1 METFTEKILG
11 HNSALHITSYSSV
24 ALSKNFPIQKQ
35 QKTLRNSWHLVKTT
49 LAVYLTFYKLVFF
62 ETLII
67 FRDTTIKLNTGIFYF
82 QK

>member
-49 LAVYLTFYKLVFF
+49 LAVYLIFYKLVFF

-67 FRDTTIKLNTGIFYF
+67 FRDTTIKLITGIFYF